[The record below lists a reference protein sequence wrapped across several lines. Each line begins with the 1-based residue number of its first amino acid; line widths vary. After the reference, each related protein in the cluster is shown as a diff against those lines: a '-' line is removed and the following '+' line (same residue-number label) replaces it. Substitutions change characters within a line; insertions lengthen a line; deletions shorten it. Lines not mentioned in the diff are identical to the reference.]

1 VIQSSIVKRLLVA
14 LWGIPLLLWATY
26 RGGLAFELL
35 IGGISLL
42 GLAEY
47 YKLQEGLGLKPLKY
61 TGFGSGLAVII
72 AWAMGGGGV
81 VWVMAGAF
89 LFASIITT
97 LQVRSHKDIVA
108 TFAGIAYIPFLVG
121 TFLFIRL
128 GHFAGSE
135 YLVDGKWVALCI
147 WGAIWMTD
155 SAAYGG
161 GKAFGKHRIA
171 PDISPKKTLEGF
183 IFGFL
188 GAMLFVV
195 VLYYLG
201 KISLDVALAV
211 GIGAGVFGQIGD
223 LIESK
228 LKRDANVKDAG
239 EKLPGHGG
247 ILDRFDSLLVTAP
260 AVALYLVVKYNF
272 LNGSG
277 H

>member
-1 VIQSSIVKRLLVA
+1 MIKSTIFKRVLVA

-26 RGGLAFELL
+26 RGGIAFEIL

-161 GKAFGKHRIA
+161 GKAFGKRRIA
-171 PDISPKKTLEGF
+171 PDISPKKTLEGY
-183 IFGFL
+183 ISGFL
-188 GAMLFVV
+188 GALLLVTVFWIFD
-195 VLYYLG
+195 L
-201 KISLDVALAV
+201 ISLDVAIAV
-211 GIGAGVFGQIGD
+211 GIAAGVFGQIGD

-272 LNGSG
+272 LNGFG
-277 H
+277 N

>member
-1 VIQSSIVKRLLVA
+1 M
-14 LWGIPLLLWATY
+14 
-26 RGGLAFELL
+26 GGLAFAML
-35 IGGISLL
+35 IGGIALL

-72 AWAMGGGGV
+72 AWALGGGGV

-97 LQVRSHKDIVA
+97 LQLRSHKDIVA

-135 YLVDGKWVALCI
+135 YFVDGRWVALSI
-147 WGAIWMTD
+147 WGAIWVTD
-155 SAAYGG
+155 SAAFGG

-183 IFGFL
+183 VSGFL
-188 GAMLFVV
+188 GAIIFVMLLWQFEI
-195 VLYYLG
+195 
-201 KISLDVALAV
+201 ISLDVALAV
-211 GIGAGVFGQIGD
+211 GLGAGVFGQIGD

-228 LKRDANVKDAG
+228 LKRDANVKDSG
-239 EKLPGHGG
+239 NKLPGHGG
-247 ILDRFDSLLVTAP
+247 ILDRFDSLFVTAP

-272 LNGSG
+272 LNGLG
-277 H
+277 K

>member
-1 VIQSSIVKRLLVA
+1 VA